1 MDKRVA
7 SYIKE
12 EYTKVELLKKTEHSS
27 IWLAKDGTGQIV
39 VVKQLSTT
47 GLPFRKLKEI
57 AHPLWPRILFTAEE
71 DDTTWVVEE
80 YVSGNTLS
88 AEIETGRRFSPAEVK
103 NIMLQLLE
111 GMSAFHQAGI
121 IHRDIKPSNIIL
133 QGERQARLLD
143 FGVAREMHR
152 ENLPDTADEL
162 KAALLRP
169 SYRRP
174 SRIAALFLAACVIF
188 GVGYWVQQQALPV
201 LLFFEKNCK
210 SRTRPTYS
218 VGSVCYDVFKVPKG
232 DING

>member
-57 AHPLWPRILFTAEE
+57 AHQLWPRILFTAEE

-80 YVSGNTLS
+80 YFSGNTLS

-103 NIMLQLLE
+103 T
-111 GMSAFHQAGI
+111 SCFSFWKACP
-121 IHRDIKPSNIIL
+121 PSI
-133 QGERQARLLD
+133 RQESSIVTSSPPTSSCKGSDRLCQSCYFLKKI
-143 FGVAREMHR
+143 V
-152 ENLPDTADEL
+152 NL
-162 KAALLRP
+162 
-169 SYRRP
+169 
-174 SRIAALFLAACVIF
+174 
-188 GVGYWVQQQALPV
+188 G
-201 LLFFEKNCK
+201 
-210 SRTRPTYS
+210 
-218 VGSVCYDVFKVPKG
+218 
-232 DING
+232 

>member
-88 AEIETGRRFSPAEVK
+88 AEIETV
-103 NIMLQLLE
+103 
-111 GMSAFHQAGI
+111 
-121 IHRDIKPSNIIL
+121 
-133 QGERQARLLD
+133 
-143 FGVAREMHR
+143 
-152 ENLPDTADEL
+152 LPVE
-162 KAALLRP
+162 P
-169 SYRRP
+169 SYLP
-174 SRIAALFLAACVIF
+174 LSVFPACEPFPFLP
-188 GVGYWVQQQALPV
+188 WVFLP
-201 LLFFEKNCK
+201 CG
-210 SRTRPTYS
+210 RA
-218 VGSVCYDVFKVPKG
+218 
-232 DING
+232 

>member
-57 AHPLWPRILFTAEE
+57 AHQLWPRILFKAEE

-80 YVSGNTLS
+80 YFSGNTLS
-88 AEIETGRRFSPAEVK
+88 AETETGRRFSPAEVK

-133 QGERQARLLD
+133 QG
-143 FGVAREMHR
+143 
-152 ENLPDTADEL
+152 
-162 KAALLRP
+162 
-169 SYRRP
+169 
-174 SRIAALFLAACVIF
+174 
-188 GVGYWVQQQALPV
+188 QQQALPV

-210 SRTRPTYS
+210 SRIRPTYS
-218 VGSVCYDVFKVPKG
+218 VGSVCYDVFKVTKG